1 MEIIIVIAI
10 IIASIAYAVKRIMRT
25 TKGKNCACDDC
36 PGCALKEQM
45 QKTKKIHTAAVKN
58 HKKILPYQNN

>member
-45 QKTKKIHTAAVKN
+45 QKNKEK
-58 HKKILPYQNN
+58 

>member
-10 IIASIAYAVKRIMRT
+10 IIASVAYVVNRITRT
-25 TKGKNCACDDC
+25 IRNKSCACDDC

-45 QKTKKIHTAAVKN
+45 QKKGG
-58 HKKILPYQNN
+58 KIL